1 MFLFRGMVEDD
12 GAVLR
17 TDIRPLTVM
26 LGRVVD
32 APEEVQQLVVR
43 DNRRI
48 VDDLHHLSVIRAI
61 GADIL
66 VRRVL

>member
-17 TDIRPLTVM
+17 TDIRPLTVRCR
-26 LGRVVD
+26 RVVD
-32 APEEVQQLVVR
+32 TPEEVQQLVVR
-43 DNRRI
+43 DDGRI